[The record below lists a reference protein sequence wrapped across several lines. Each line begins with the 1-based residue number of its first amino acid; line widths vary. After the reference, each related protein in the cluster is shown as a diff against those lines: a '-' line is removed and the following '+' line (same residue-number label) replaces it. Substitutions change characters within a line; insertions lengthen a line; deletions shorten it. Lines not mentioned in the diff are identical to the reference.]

1 MSTHPSPTF
10 SKTTSGSRLPLVAL
24 PQTGLLTVNTEEVPP
39 VKDSLGPGVDV
50 TVLRLDMESGTWV
63 LQATVPAGFEF
74 PIHYHTGPAE
84 VFTLQGRWLY
94 KEYPHDPQIAGS
106 YLYEPG
112 GSVHTFYTPEDN
124 TEDTVMFIR
133 VAGANVN
140 FTEAGAFHSIVDAV
154 SIQYL
159 VDKSVAAGV
168 KGLRYING
176 SATVIAGD
184 E

>member
-1 MSTHPSPTF
+1 MPTHPSPAIAA
-10 SKTTSGSRLPLVAL
+10 TTSGSRLPLVAL
-24 PQTGLLTVNTEEVPP
+24 PQNDLLTVNGDELPP

-50 TVLRLDMESGTWV
+50 KVLRLDLESGTWV
-63 LQATVPAGFEF
+63 LLATVPPGFSF

-84 VFTLQGRWLY
+84 VLTLRGRWLY
-94 KEYPHDPQIAGS
+94 REYPNDPQTAGS

-112 GSVHTFYTPEDN
+112 GSVHTFYTPDDN

-140 FTEAGAFHSIVDAV
+140 FTEEGAFHSIVDAV

-159 VDKSVAAGV
+159 VDRSVRDGIR
-168 KGLRYING
+168 GIRYING
-176 SATVIAGD
+176 SATVVAGD
-184 E
+184 S

>member
-1 MSTHPSPTF
+1 MPTHPSPGAST
-10 SKTTSGSRLPLVAL
+10 TTSGSRLPLVAL
-24 PQTGLLTVNTEEVPP
+24 PQTDLLTVDSEELPS

-50 TVLRLDMESGTWV
+50 KVLRLDMETGTWV
-63 LQATVPAGFEF
+63 LLATVPPGFQF

-84 VFTLQGRWLY
+84 VYTQQGRWLY
-94 KEYPHDPQIAGS
+94 KEYPDHPQTAGS

-140 FTEAGAFHSIVDAV
+140 FTEDGAFHSLVDAV
-154 SIQYL
+154 AIQYI
-159 VDKSVAAGV
+159 VDKSVRAGV
-168 KGLRYING
+168 KGIRYISG
-176 SATVIAGD
+176 SATVVAGD
-184 E
+184 A